1 MVTRRG
7 HLQSRQFAVMVNQSQ
22 WSLAVVNGGQQADG
36 DARRTGLDVDPER
49 DPRERERMCKFR
61 EEVLSCVVCRSVE
74 GDPREDD
81 DEQAG
86 QVDLNDEVADVARQ
100 DELYFKARKRPC
112 EPQHI

>member
-1 MVTRRG
+1 
-7 HLQSRQFAVMVNQSQ
+7 
-22 WSLAVVNGGQQADG
+22 
-36 DARRTGLDVDPER
+36 
-49 DPRERERMCKFR
+49 
-61 EEVLSCVVCRSVE
+61 VLSCVVCRSVE

>member
-7 HLQSRQFAVMVNQSQ
+7 HLQSRQFAVMVTHSQ

-49 DPRERERMCKFR
+49 DPRE
-61 EEVLSCVVCRSVE
+61 
-74 GDPREDD
+74 DD
-81 DEQAG
+81 DKQAG